1 MSTDPRRVIVG
12 RLRPLAV
19 RLYAE
24 SRRWIPIPVEGE
36 RFWLFRHP
44 EERLRQLQIPMDA
57 DDVGF
62 VDAMLDVVRRLAEIE
77 RRSIDAVLADLQ
89 WPDADILRVRVQ
101 SRESEAGQL
110 SLSAD
115 VDLREGARRAL
126 LAAACS
132 VINPARFHP
141 RLSRSEA
148 DALLSACRA
157 GQTEVGSYVVKL
169 ICPLHAVDE
178 PDDVALP
185 FTRQA
190 TTYLMRA
197 TSELVTRI
205 EQSRLHEYERD
216 EADGAPLSW
225 NLCDAL
231 LRMSPEREAGQI
243 ELAATWAADRRIA
256 PPSPAEAPSRVSIK
270 AEYLPEIEQVARI
283 LRPTPSTAREEQLI
297 GTVEQLAGAVGAD
310 GRRSGRS
317 CFRCSRTG
325 SRCASGRAWMRS
337 STRRRCGLKSGG
349 TRMSCSAGCSTAG
362 SGSGGSSRCGR
373 FSSSKRRSSLL
384 NGSRFVAP
392 PCEEPAPQS
401 DHPADIGKGDAAG
414 RERIGSTIDSEPALA
429 GVAEGTGRIAV
440 DGELQRESVVDAV
453 EPRGPLLLR
462 LHLGPGRCRRLRG

>member
-1 MSTDPRRVIVG
+1 MSADPRRVIVS

-24 SRRWIPIPVEGE
+24 SRGWTPVPLDGE

-57 DDVGF
+57 DDLGF
-62 VDAMLDVVRRLAEIE
+62 VDAMLDVVRRIAELE
-77 RRSIDAVLADLQ
+77 RRAPDAVLADLQ
-89 WPDADILRVRVQ
+89 WPDADILRVRVVN
-101 SRESEAGQL
+101 RESEAGQL

-148 DALLSACRA
+148 DALLLACRA

-178 PDDVALP
+178 PDGVAPP

-205 EQSRLHEYERD
+205 EQSRLQDYERED
-216 EADGAPLSW
+216 LDGAPLSW

-243 ELAATWAADRRIA
+243 ELAASWAADRRIA
-256 PPSPAEAPSRVSIK
+256 PPSPAEVPPRVSIK
-270 AEYLPEIEQVARI
+270 AEYLPEIEQVARL
-283 LRPTPSTAREEQLI
+283 LRPAPETLREEQLI

-310 GRRSGRS
+310 GRRSGEVV
-317 CFRCSRTG
+317 F
-325 SRCASGRAWMRS
+325 
-337 STRRRCGLKSGG
+337 
-349 TRMSCSAGCSTAG
+349 
-362 SGSGGSSRCGR
+362 
-373 FSSSKRRSSLL
+373 SLL
-384 NGSRFVAP
+384 KDGEQLRVRASLDAEQYLTAMRAH
-392 PCEEPAPQS
+392 ER
-401 DHPADIGKGDAAG
+401 GDAYVVLRG
-414 RERIGSTIDSEPALA
+414 LLHRGQRL
-429 GVAEGTGRIAV
+429 GRI
-440 DGELQRESVVDAV
+440 ESL
-453 EPRGPLLLR
+453 RSIQLLDEAT
-462 LHLGPGRCRRLRG
+462 

>member
-1 MSTDPRRVIVG
+1 MSADPRRVIVG

-24 SRRWIPIPVEGE
+24 SRGWISVPVEGE

-44 EERLRQLQIPMDA
+44 ELRLRQLQIPMDA

-62 VDAMLDVVRRLAEIE
+62 VDAMLDVVRRVAELE
-77 RRSIDAVLADLQ
+77 RRSMDTVLADLQ
-89 WPDADILRVRVQ
+89 WPDADIIRVRVVN
-101 SRESEAGQL
+101 RESEAGQL

-157 GQTEVGSYVVKL
+157 GQTEIGSYVVKL
-169 ICPLHAVDE
+169 ICPLHAIDE

-205 EQSRLHEYERD
+205 EQSRLHEYEREGD
-216 EADGAPLSW
+216 DGNGREDAGAAPLSW

-243 ELAATWAADRRIA
+243 ELAASWAADRRIA
-256 PPSPAEAPSRVSIK
+256 PPSPAEVPPRVSIK
-270 AEYLPEIEQVARI
+270 AEYLPEIDQVARI
-283 LRPTPSTAREEQLI
+283 LRPAPSTAREEQLI
-297 GTVEQLAGAVGAD
+297 GTVEQLAGAVGGD
-310 GRRSGRS
+310 GRRSGEVV
-317 CFRCSRTG
+317 F
-325 SRCASGRAWMRS
+325 
-337 STRRRCGLKSGG
+337 
-349 TRMSCSAGCSTAG
+349 
-362 SGSGGSSRCGR
+362 
-373 FSSSKRRSSLL
+373 SLL
-384 NGSRFVAP
+384 KDGEQVRVRASLDAEQYQTAMRAH
-392 PCEEPAPQS
+392 ER
-401 DHPADIGKGDAAG
+401 GDAY
-414 RERIGSTIDSEPALA
+414 
-429 GVAEGTGRIAV
+429 
-440 DGELQRESVVDAV
+440 VV
-453 EPRGPLLLR
+453 
-462 LHLGPGRCRRLRG
+462 LRGVLHRGQRLGRVEALRSIQLLEETT